1 MSDVMEKLVRGLSPE
16 KRVSLAKMLLR
27 SAGEELPE
35 QKTAEPVA
43 IIGIGCRFPGGAN
56 DAESFWK
63 LLREGVDAVQEVPRS
78 RWDIDA
84 YYDPDP
90 SAPGK
95 MYTRNG
101 AFLEGADLFDPYFF
115 GIPPRAAANLD
126 PQHRLLL
133 EVAWEALEHAGI
145 APKSLAGSKTGVFI
159 GGGTGDYTQLI
170 QAKGADS
177 IDATYLTGSLL
188 TFATGRLSHFFDLQ
202 GPSLAVD
209 TACSSS
215 LVAVHLA
222 CQSLRSGESSLALVG
237 GVNLILTPQGTIT
250 TCKARMLAVDGRC
263 KTFDA
268 AADGYGRGE
277 GCGIVVLKRLSDA
290 LADGDNILAVIR
302 GTATNQDG
310 HSSDLTVPN
319 GLAQQAVIRQALE
332 NAGLEPT
339 QVDYVEAHGTGTS
352 LGDPIE
358 LRALGAVFGKKR
370 ESGQL
375 LRVGSVKTNIGHL
388 EYAAGI
394 AGLIKLVLA
403 LNHREIPS
411 HLHFKRGNPYIPW
424 NELPV
429 EIPTQHTPWTAR
441 DGKRVGGVSS
451 FGASGTN
458 AHVVLEEA
466 PEVEKRNRGA
476 QRPKHVLSVSAR
488 SEKTLRALAGSYA
501 KRLEGKGPEE
511 LGDLCFTA
519 NTGRARFEYRLA
531 VVGETTEEVRQE
543 LAAYAAGGEVER

>member
-16 KRVSLAKMLLR
+16 KRVNLAKMLLR
-27 SAGEELPE
+27 SVGESVPE
-35 QKTAEPVA
+35 KKTAEPIA

-56 DAESFWK
+56 DADSFWRM
-63 LLREGVDAVQEVPRS
+63 LREGTDAVREVPSS

-84 YYDPDP
+84 YYDADP
-90 SAPGK
+90 TKPGK

-101 AFLEGADLFDPYFF
+101 AFLDGVDLFDPYFF
-115 GIPPRAAANLD
+115 GIPPRAAANMD

-145 APKSLAGSKTGVFI
+145 APQRLAGSKTGVFI
-159 GGGTGDYTQLI
+159 GGATGDYTQLI
-170 QAKGADS
+170 QGKGADS

-202 GPSLAVD
+202 GPSLGVD

-222 CQSLRSGESSLALVG
+222 CQSLRSGESNLSLVG

-277 GCGIVVLKRLSDA
+277 GCGMVVLKRLSDA
-290 LADGDNILAVIR
+290 LAEGDQVLAVIR
-302 GTATNQDG
+302 GTAVNQDG

-319 GLAQQAVIRQALE
+319 GLAQQAVIRQALAD
-332 NAGLEPT
+332 AGLDPK

-358 LRALGAVFGKKR
+358 LRALGAVFSEKR
-370 ESGQL
+370 EGGAVLQ
-375 LRVGSVKTNIGHL
+375 VGSVKTNIGHL

-403 LNHREIPS
+403 LKHGEVPA

-424 NELPV
+424 DELPV
-429 EIPTQHTPWTAR
+429 AIPTQHAPWAAR

-466 PEVEKRNRGA
+466 PEVERKEGKE
-476 QRPKHVLSVSAR
+476 RPRHVLALSAR
-488 SEKTLRALAGSYA
+488 SEKALRTLAGGYA
-501 KRLEGKGPEE
+501 
-511 LGDLCFTA
+511 
-519 NTGRARFEYRLA
+519 
-531 VVGETTEEVRQE
+531 
-543 LAAYAAGGEVER
+543 